1 MPRGQFLM
9 ALSQRHSS
17 FPSKQ
22 NLKNCGVEIYSL
34 QIKMMIY
41 KHILLSKTFVLVKI
55 DSF

>member
-1 MPRGQFLM
+1 M